1 MSLPFY
7 IFYFKMEKEELR
19 EKLNK
24 QQKKRREMLKK
35 KGTNLV

>member
-7 IFYFKMEKEELR
+7 ISYFKMEKEELR